1 MTSNTTRRYVGEQI
15 TATDAAGTT
24 GPATVT
30 AVHSSGHFRVRP
42 DFPYRLDDETEVRPG
57 GVADWYFFR
66 YETADFGLKLDF
78 QPFNVIAPAETTS
91 VADERRQLRDLR
103 KAACALYLE
112 GKWVIDE
119 ETDAADLEA
128 QAKLW
133 ADLRDALGFKPGF
146 NTTVS
151 VKA

>member
-1 MTSNTTRRYVGEQI
+1 MTNPFKVGDRIRRKTNGYWFIPVGHESI
-15 TATDAAGTT
+15 VTHRAGRLYYT
-24 GPATVT
+24 GADG
-30 AVHSSGHFRVRP
+30 SEII
-42 DFPYRLDDETEVRPG
+42 LDY
-57 GVADWYFFR
+57 ANAKFF
-66 YETADFGLKLDF
+66 TL
-78 QPFNVIAPAETTS
+78 VAPAPTDTPS
-91 VADERRQLRDLR
+91 DERRQLRDLR